1 MGRMLLL
8 GLGGLVVA
16 IVALKLVL
24 AIAGAVFGIAW
35 FLIWKILPLV
45 FLGWLVMWLWR
56 KWKERSA
63 F

>member
-45 FLGWLVMWLWR
+45 FLGWLAMWLWR